1 VTKLEGFLWA
11 EEHMLLKIVLT
22 TTGADMPL
30 THHLMSPLHKN
41 YMDCFLEPQH
51 CHNLGVSI

>member
-1 VTKLEGFLWA
+1 MIDGFLWA

-30 THHLMSPLHKN
+30 THHIMNPLHKN
-41 YMDCFLEPQH
+41 SLDRFLEPQH
-51 CHNLGVSI
+51 CHSLDVSN